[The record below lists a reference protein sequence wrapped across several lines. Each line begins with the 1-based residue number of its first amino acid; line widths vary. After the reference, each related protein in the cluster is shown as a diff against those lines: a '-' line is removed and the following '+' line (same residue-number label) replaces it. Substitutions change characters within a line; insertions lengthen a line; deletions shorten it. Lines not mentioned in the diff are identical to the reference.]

1 MYSDCRGDWLPL
13 TTQLEVKSL
22 RVRRSSSHR
31 FYSYPI
37 TFENFPIFSFFVAGY
52 RGIDGKTIGIKIA
65 RQERIIYI

>member
-1 MYSDCRGDWLPL
+1 MYSDCRGDWSPL

-65 RQERIIYI
+65 QQERIIYI